1 VTRVIN
7 QQGSMLELLVK
18 IVATAIATVLSLA
31 AMRPDTFRVQRSAG
45 IKAPREKIF
54 PLIDNLRA
62 CARWLPYFTKDPAL
76 KGAYSGPNAGSG
88 AQFEFD
94 GNRDV
99 GSGRLTIT
107 DSKPPDTVRMR
118 RQMFKRMSADNV
130 VDLTLVPNG

>member
-7 QQGSMLELLVK
+7 RLGPMLKLLVMV
-18 IVATAIATVLSLA
+18 VAAAIATVLILA
-31 AMRPDTFRVQRSAG
+31 ATRPDTFRLQRTAV

-62 CARWLPYFTKDPAL
+62 CARWLPYFTMDPAM
-76 KGAYSGPNAGSG
+76 KGAYSGPHTGSG